1 MNLDQIETKC
11 FILALFIRDD
21 GERFL
26 LGSRAYEFVD
36 SQLHFVANSY
46 QNDIVE
52 VQGNDGVML
61 AGQVRRGTSQPFD
74 GYIGDQ
80 TVDRATIE
88 QYRRDFMKFFRKNHY
103 YKVVYVFPDGS
114 AVQRRNGFIVEAPEV
129 KELYQLFPQYHISMN
144 FEDINYYVYEEDSD
158 GEEIYGESATLKIAT
173 SATGGLIWEEGTESE
188 ISGEGSQFTLQD
200 TIDGNVLDSVQLKG
214 DTTQQT
220 YSGKNLVNLA
230 TFEKGRIDSGVI
242 GYAADTSS
250 ITVSGDSLSFTTTK
264 DNRGILSAIIAVSP
278 STAYTFSGVSTTVD
292 YRYVD
297 YYDNNGNWLSRQG
310 GSSAFSDLTVT
321 TPNNCYG
328 IRLSFRLASAGT
340 GTLTNIQFE
349 LGSTATSYEP
359 YVGGIPAP
367 NPDYPQPVQVV
378 TGRQVVDVYDK
389 NLLDTTKLESGV
401 ISSETGA
408 NIENVNRVRISSDG
422 AISVTGGATYTISTS
437 AELRVA
443 LYAYNDSTFITGW
456 GGTWVPTSQMP
467 YTFVV
472 PSNAT
477 KIRVAFSF
485 TDNRRMY
492 VSDVTNPQ
500 FELGSSATPYQSHQ
514 SYEVNLGK
522 NLFDYN
528 SADQGYIGSSGQFI
542 SNQTAMTSTYI
553 EVEPGAA
560 YTASANITYRYIGIC
575 EYASDKTFIDKVQ
588 ENVSSLTVTMSP
600 TTRYIRVYYNQST
613 NVDVSTLITTQAQI
627 EKGSATTY
635 APYFTPIEL
644 CKIGTY
650 QDYIYKSG
658 DDWYVHKAIGK
669 KTFNGSENWVIGNTG
684 TPNFYYVITS
694 GIPDV
699 IGGNVTTLY
708 SNYGTGNNIGNSNT
722 NIGIMIANPGMRVRY
737 GTEMTSDAWKTK
749 LSSTNLYVYY
759 PLATATDT
767 QITDSSLIAQLE
779 ALLGATTYD
788 GQTVFTV
795 SSANQLAILDVT
807 VIARTGG
814 GVVWDNYGAEWEEG
828 TGGGPTMV
836 NIDSIDNVYP
846 VLTLTGPAV
855 NPQISVLT
863 TNTTLS
869 YSGTVTSSQELKIDM
884 FNKTAT
890 LNGAS
895 VVGNVSGDWVYLKPG
910 VNRITYTTNN
920 ADAPDSTIWWQEIV
934 G

>member
-80 TVDRATIE
+80 TVDRSTIE

-158 GEEIYGESATLKIAT
+158 GEEIYGESAILKIAT

-188 ISGEGSQFTLQD
+188 ITGDGSQFTLQD

-220 YSGKNLVNLA
+220 YSGKNLLKLRATAVTTAGVTFTPNVDGTFNLSGTSNSNYCEFNGVVPLASSGINNGAKYTISSNGIGNGITYYVHSCKQDGTWTKTLMAFDSNNLTKTCPEPNDDYIRFVVKVSNGTTVNL
-230 TFEKGRIDSGVI
+230 
-242 GYAADTSS
+242 
-250 ITVSGDSLSFTTTK
+250 
-264 DNRGILSAIIAVSP
+264 
-278 STAYTFSGVSTTVD
+278 
-292 YRYVD
+292 
-297 YYDNNGNWLSRQG
+297 
-310 GSSAFSDLTVT
+310 
-321 TPNNCYG
+321 
-328 IRLSFRLASAGT
+328 
-340 GTLTNIQFE
+340 TNVKAQIE
-349 LGSTATSYEP
+349 SGSTATDFEP

-367 NPDYPQPVQVV
+367 NPDYPQEVQVV
-378 TGRQVVDVYDK
+378 TGEQTV
-389 NLLDTTKLESGV
+389 TIT
-401 ISSETGA
+401 
-408 NIENVNRVRISSDG
+408 DG
-422 AISVTGGATYTISTS
+422 AEESQEYT
-437 AELRVA
+437 V
-443 LYAYNDSTFITGW
+443 D
-456 GGTWVPTSQMP
+456 
-467 YTFVV
+467 
-472 PSNAT
+472 
-477 KIRVAFSF
+477 
-485 TDNRRMY
+485 
-492 VSDVTNPQ
+492 
-500 FELGSSATPYQSHQ
+500 LG
-514 SYEVNLGK
+514 N
-522 NLFDYN
+522 
-528 SADQGYIGSSGQFI
+528 
-542 SNQTAMTSTYI
+542 
-553 EVEPGAA
+553 
-560 YTASANITYRYIGIC
+560 
-575 EYASDKTFIDKVQ
+575 
-588 ENVSSLTVTMSP
+588 
-600 TTRYIRVYYNQST
+600 
-613 NVDVSTLITTQAQI
+613 
-627 EKGSATTY
+627 
-635 APYFTPIEL
+635 IEL

-658 DDWYVHKAIGK
+658 DDWYLHRMVNKLVLDGSDDEQWGYAN
-669 KTFNGSENWVIGNTG
+669 NG
-684 TPNFYYVITS
+684 NFYC
-694 GIPDV
+694 
-699 IGGNVTTLY
+699 NANLY
-708 SNYGTGNNIGNSNT
+708 SGGLLPANDTSYVQMYCNAYISATYQASWTNKTNYTITARYDGNSNPRINNQDYT
-722 NIGIMIANPGMRVRY
+722 SANTFKAYLASNNVI
-737 GTEMTSDAWKTK
+737 
-749 LSSTNLYVYY
+749 LYY
-759 PLATATDT
+759 PLATPTDI
-767 QITDSSLIAQLE
+767 QITNADLIAQLE

-788 GQTVFTV
+788 GQTAFTV
-795 SSANQLAILDVT
+795 NSENQLAILDVT

-828 TGGGPTMV
+828 TGGGPTTV